1 MRAILV
7 FVVSSL
13 FPVVTFAQPLTPEE
27 EEELRELREIEI
39 EEELALRQ
47 AMRDTPVESMNA
59 PAWCFQYRF
68 GREVCFNNV
77 MLAERMLEL
86 ARSRGEASR
95 EGNVEAAAWFAE
107 TFETARTEGVRGWCE
122 RLRQV
127 AFDYGNTRELF
138 CRQAN
143 EVFVVTARSGTN
155 ETERVWHVSSDFIQ
169 AWRRIQD
176 MTECNIA
183 TENACYS
190 NIRIRKL
197 VYTP

>member
-27 EEELRELREIEI
+27 EEE
-39 EEELALRQ
+39 ELALLI
-47 AMRDTPVESMNA
+47 AWDDAPVESMNA
-59 PAWCFQYRF
+59 PAWCFQYRS
-68 GREVCFNNV
+68 GSEKCFNNV
-77 MLAERMLEL
+77 MLAEQMLEL
-86 ARSRGEASR
+86 ARARVEASR
-95 EGNVEAAAWFAE
+95 EANVEAAAWFAE
-107 TFETARTEGVRGWCE
+107 TFETARSEGVRGWCE
-122 RLRQV
+122 RVRQR
-127 AFDYGNTRELF
+127 AFDYGATRQLF

-155 ETERVWHVSSDFIQ
+155 EAERIWHVSSDFRQ

-176 MTECNIA
+176 MTVCNS
-183 TENACYS
+183 TPEHCQYS